1 MKYCGKC
8 KVNVAGSRE
17 KCPLCQSEL
26 SLFDDSGKI
35 EKFPKVNKRRSKL
48 DGVWRIFLMASIFAV
63 FVCFIINYEFP
74 NHGLWCRFVA
84 GGVITS
90 WIFLFVLMKKYKN
103 ILKCLFYE
111 TVVAG
116 TFVVLWDYYTG
127 MHGWSLDFALPIIF
141 MMVIVAMGI
150 LAKVLKIGPEEHI
163 VYLLSLATFGI
174 IPGILWLNNILNIEL
189 PSLIC
194 IGMSFTL
201 IFTLVLFEG
210 KKMLEEFSRRLHI

>member
-1 MKYCGKC
+1 MKYCNKC

-26 SLFDDSGKI
+26 AVLDENGNI
-35 EKFPKVNKRRSKL
+35 EKFPKIKKKRSIL
-48 DGVWRIFLMASIFAV
+48 DGVWRIFLMASIFAI

-74 NHGLWCRFVA
+74 QHGFWCRFVA
-84 GGVITS
+84 AGVLTS
-90 WIFLFVLMKKYKN
+90 WILLFVLMKKFKN

-111 TVVAG
+111 TIVIG
-116 TFVVLWDYYTG
+116 CFVVFWDYYTG
-127 MHGWSLDFALPIIF
+127 MHGWSFDFALPILF
-141 MMVIVAMGI
+141 MLTIIIMGI
-150 LAKVLKIGPEEHI
+150 LAKILKIGPEEHI
-163 VYLLSLATFGI
+163 VYLLSLAVFGI
-174 IPGILWLNNILNIEL
+174 IPGFLWLNGIVNVEL

-201 IFTLVLFEG
+201 IFTIILFEG